1 MQRNPNVSSPLPG
14 SKEEADDAGSK
25 SARLM
30 PAFRRRFFLILVF
43 LYVPFAY
50 TNGVK
55 LHSIAF
61 VDLSSFYYAAQT
73 TFQRHQSPYAPGAL
87 AWGAQATHDP
97 VWPYLYPPPTLLLF
111 SPFAHMSYGTAKLLV
126 LAANHVCVLGL
137 LFLLLH
143 LLGLSGFLRPRA
155 AGQVQSDGSGRNEWL
170 ALFLTV
176 YLFLFQPIVQTLMA
190 GQINLYVIL
199 LLCLM
204 WYALKKNASP
214 VLSAL
219 PLALAIVLK
228 TYPLLFLPVLLLKG
242 RGRTAAWTLG
252 FLALVMAVSY
262 VVLPHRLWQDWLTLV
277 VPYGGYTKTVPGLFS
292 PSSVWNQSVNGF
304 ATRLFADPQ
313 TAVRVMPGAARG
325 LAYCLCAALFGAE
338 MLLTWRLRAAQKAAA
353 GKQSGST
360 AAPDTLDR
368 EFALFLLTLYLVA
381 PLSWEHHLVFVLPA
395 VFLALA
401 QVFSRQESLQRTLW
415 VAVPAFMIA
424 WPIHLDNAGWERHV
438 FHLFLSLKFYA
449 VLALWLFFAA
459 GLARTSKIK

>member
-1 MQRNPNVSSPLPG
+1 MQSNSMAGSPLPG
-14 SKEEADDAGSK
+14 SEEEADSAGRRQ
-25 SARLM
+25 ARRM
-30 PAFRRRFFLILVF
+30 PPFRRLFFLTLVF

-50 TNGVK
+50 ANGVK
-55 LHSIAF
+55 MHSITF

-87 AWGAQATHDP
+87 AWGVQATHDP

-126 LAANHVCVLGL
+126 LAASHLCVLGL

-155 AGQVQSDGSGRNEWL
+155 AGQGQSEGAGRSEWI
-170 ALFLTV
+170 AFFLMV

-190 GQINLYVIL
+190 GQINLYVVV

-214 VLSAL
+214 VLCAL

-228 TYPLLFLPVLLLKG
+228 TYPLLFLPILLLKG
-242 RGRTAAWTLG
+242 RWKAAAWTLG
-252 FLALVMAVSY
+252 FLALLVAVSD

-304 ATRLFADPQ
+304 STRLFADPQ
-313 TAVRVMPGAARG
+313 TAVRVAPGAARL
-325 LAYCLCAALFGAE
+325 LAYLLCAALFCTE
-338 MLLTWRLRAAQKAAA
+338 MLLTWRLRHAQRAA
-353 GKQSGST
+353 GTGRGS
-360 AAPDTLDR
+360 AADTDTLDQ

-401 QVFSRQESLQRTLW
+401 GVFSRQESLQRTLW
-415 VAVPAFMIA
+415 AAVPAFLIA
-424 WPIHLDNAGWERHV
+424 WPIHLDNAGWEKHV

-459 GLARTSKIK
+459 SLARMAKTK

>member
-1 MQRNPNVSSPLPG
+1 
-14 SKEEADDAGSK
+14 
-25 SARLM
+25 M
-30 PAFRRRFFLILVF
+30 PPFRQLFFLTLVF

-73 TFQRHQSPYAPGAL
+73 TFHLHRSPYAPGAL
-87 AWGAQATHDP
+87 AWGVQATHDP

-126 LAANHVCVLGL
+126 LATNHLCVLGL

-143 LLGLSGFLRPRA
+143 LLGLSGFLRPQA
-155 AGQVQSDGSGRNEWL
+155 AGQAESDAGQSEGERSEGERSEGERSGGTGHREWL

-176 YLFLFQPIVQTLMA
+176 YVFLFQPIVQTLMA
-190 GQINLYVIL
+190 GQINLYVIV

-228 TYPLLFLPVLLLKG
+228 TYPLLFLPLLLLKG
-242 RGRTAAWTLG
+242 RWQTASWTLG
-252 FLALVMAVSY
+252 FLTLLVAVSGL
-262 VVLPHRLWQDWLTLV
+262 VLPHALWHDWLTLV

-304 ATRLFADPQ
+304 STRLLADPQ
-313 TAVRVMPGAARG
+313 TAVRVMPGAARV
-325 LAYCLCAALFGAE
+325 LAYSLCAALFGTE
-338 MLLTWRLRAAQKAAA
+338 MLLTWRLRAMQAAMS
-353 GKQSGST
+353 GQSGNSK
-360 AAPDTLDR
+360 DTDPFLDR

-401 QVFSRQESLQRTLW
+401 HVFSRQGSLRRTLW
-415 VAVPAFMIA
+415 VAAPAFMIA
-424 WPIHLDNAGWERHV
+424 WPIHLDNAGWEKHV

-459 GLARTSKIK
+459 SLARISRAK